1 MFAPTYLDTL
11 SSYSEVAPERDHSS
25 SRGIII
31 GAAVGGS
38 ILLLF
43 LLFAGF
49 YAYRQKERAK
59 RAIGNNPFGKIRIY
73 VNFNS
78 FWL

>member
-1 MFAPTYLDTL
+1 MFAPTYLDSL
-11 SSYSEVAPERDHSS
+11 SSAVVSESNKS
-25 SRGIII
+25 TSRGIIA

-43 LLFAGF
+43 LLLAGF

-59 RAIGNNPFGKIRIY
+59 RAIGNNPFGKITIY
-73 VNFNS
+73 VDFSS
-78 FWL
+78 F